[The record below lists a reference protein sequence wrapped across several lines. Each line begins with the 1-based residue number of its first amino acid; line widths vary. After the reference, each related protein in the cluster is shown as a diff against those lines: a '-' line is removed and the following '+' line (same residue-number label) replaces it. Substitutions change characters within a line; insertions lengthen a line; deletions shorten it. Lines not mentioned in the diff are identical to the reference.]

1 MHNKYAISLFSLC
14 IKIDEFG
21 PSESD
26 GSDGFAPSRDNV
38 IQHFPKVKFIVITR
52 HGSIRA

>member
-14 IKIDEFG
+14 IRIDEFG

-26 GSDGFAPSRDNV
+26 GSDGVAPSRDNV